1 MSQMENR
8 RLWIVGVLLIVLLV
22 LLGLCCVGW
31 LVVRRALPDS
41 QEKGSSVEVPGAP
54 EFTIAYSPEK
64 EAIVNQL
71 VSSFNADVAAL
82 SDDVLEITAVRYE
95 ADLMIE
101 AALDGKV
108 QAISPDSSIWLDVLD
123 REWAART
130 GREAPLVGQWERYA
144 VSPVVIA
151 MWEDVARSMGYPDK
165 ALGWA
170 DLLNRARSDPEFK
183 WSHPSTNSSAG
194 LLATMAMFYAGANKT
209 RDLAEADV
217 LRQGTL
223 DYVAAVEQ
231 TVRYYGE
238 GEWSVAQRL
247 LREGRAYL
255 DAFVCQEQLV
265 VYMNERLTEGRL
277 VAVYPVEGALWV
289 DHPLALLETDGLTDR
304 QRATFKRFVEYA
316 KSRDTQLD
324 ILADGYRPTDL
335 NISLSSPESPL
346 TAERGV
352 DPAQPKTTLQMPSPG
367 VIQVIRDVWWYT
379 KRHTNV
385 YLVADVSGS
394 MEGDKLDNAQQALRV
409 FVDEIKGDMERVG
422 LVRFST
428 NASEVVSLG
437 DLGQNRAEV
446 VQAIDRL
453 EAGGDTALLD
463 AVDLAYGRLQ
473 SLGDGERINAVV
485 VMTDGQENYS
495 RISLGTLIERIQ
507 DGNARGVPVIVFC
520 IGYGDDADEAV
531 LRAIAESSGGQYYT
545 GDLDTIRR
553 LYKILS
559 SYF

>member
-1 MSQMENR
+1 MSQMQNR
-8 RLWIVGVLLIVLLV
+8 RLWVVGVLLIALRL
-22 LLGLCCVGW
+22 LLGLCCAGW
-31 LVVRRALPDS
+31 LVVRRFLPDT
-41 QEKGSSVEVPGAP
+41 QGIGSVNGPEAP
-54 EFTIAYSPEK
+54 AFTVAYSPEK
-64 EAIVNQL
+64 EALFQQL
-71 VSSFNADVAAL
+71 VSSFNAEVAAL

-95 ADLMIE
+95 PDLMIE
-101 AALDGKV
+101 AALEAQV

-130 GREAPLVGQWERYA
+130 GREAPLVSRWERYA

-194 LLATMAMFYAGANKT
+194 LLATMAMFYAGAGKT

-217 LRQGTL
+217 LRQETL
-223 DYVAAVEQ
+223 DYVAAVQQ

-247 LREGRAYL
+247 LREGRGYL

-265 VYMNERLTEGRL
+265 VYLNERLPEGRL
-277 VAVYPVEGALWV
+277 VAVYPVEGALWE
-289 DHPLALLETDGLTDR
+289 DHPLALLETGGLTDR
-304 QRATFKRFVEYA
+304 QRATFNRFVQYL
-316 KSRDTQLD
+316 KSRDTQLA
-324 ILADGYRPTDL
+324 ILAAGYRPTDL
-335 NISLSSPESPL
+335 NISLGSPDSPL
-346 TAERGV
+346 TTERGV
-352 DPAQPKTTLQMPSPG
+352 DPAQPKTTLQMPAPG
-367 VIQVIRDVWWYT
+367 VIQVVRDVWWYT

-385 YLVADVSGS
+385 YLVVDVSGS
-394 MEGDKLDNAQQALRV
+394 MHGYKLDNAQQALRV
-409 FVDEIKGDMERVG
+409 FVEQIKGDLERVG
-422 LVRFST
+422 LVRFSS
-428 NASEVVSLG
+428 NASEIVRL
-437 DLGQNRAEV
+437 DELRQNRADLNR
-446 VQAIDRL
+446 AIDQL

-473 SLGDGERINAVV
+473 SLGDVERINAIV
-485 VMTDGQENYS
+485 VMTDGQENNS
-495 RISLGTLIERIQ
+495 RIRLDALVRRIQ
-507 DGNARGVPVIVFC
+507 DGNAGGVPVVVFC
-520 IGYGDDADEAV
+520 IGYGSDADERV

-553 LYKILS
+553 LYQILS